1 MQKRLP
7 TIVQSSAQL
16 PMLKINRKKEF
27 IPVNMTF
34 QVLEIGNAIL
44 IQNIPDGEIES
55 QSNTC
60 FGDVLISF
68 QHLFQDDIQGD
79 RESYEDFR

>member
-1 MQKRLP
+1 
-7 TIVQSSAQL
+7 
-16 PMLKINRKKEF
+16 
-27 IPVNMTF
+27 MTF

-44 IQNIPDGEIES
+44 IQNIPDGELES